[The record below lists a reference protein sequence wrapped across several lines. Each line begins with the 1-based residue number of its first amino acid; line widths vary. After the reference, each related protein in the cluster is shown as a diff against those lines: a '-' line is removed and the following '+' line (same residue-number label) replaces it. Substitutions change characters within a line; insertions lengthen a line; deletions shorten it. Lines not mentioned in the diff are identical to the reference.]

1 MIMCGIYVRTIACM
15 CVYLCICMYV
25 CMYLLYLFIKHA
37 PLLGVILH
45 AIMNMLISLSGN
57 AVNNIVAAVAA
68 FPLEL

>member
-1 MIMCGIYVRTIACM
+1 MYIRTYDRMYV
-15 CVYLCICMYV
+15 CVFMYMYV

-57 AVNNIVAAVAA
+57 AVNNIVVAVAA